1 MLYFSQIKPTKRVA
15 YALFFLFSFFGYSQ
29 EVQLDPNFNAYDNG
43 LLGDGFDG
51 TVHTLSLQT
60 DGKLVAGG
68 EFLNFNGS
76 ASPYLCRLNADGT
89 KDLGFNLGTSFNGK
103 IYASVIQPDGKII
116 VAGAFTTYDG
126 IPVGRL
132 VRLNVDGSRDS
143 SFDTTIGANSG
154 TIYGLALQTDGK
166 LVAVGSFTKYNE
178 TTVNRIARILPN
190 GNLDFSFV
198 TGTGATGTIYDVAI
212 AQYGNIVLSGTFSSF
227 NGNTNYSKLVR
238 LYLDGN
244 TDTSLALGSGFDGTI
259 DALAV
264 QPDGK
269 IILGGSFSNY
279 NGAIQNRILRLNTNG
294 STDASFLTG
303 TGFSNGEVQAIQITS
318 SGILVGGSFSGT
330 YQSTNANRLVLLNS
344 NGTLNTNFTIG
355 SGSASGIVYALTAS
369 TDSFFVAGTFSVFD
383 DMLQGKLAKIN
394 TSGVL
399 DSSFLSSGVGF
410 DKAVDKVILL
420 PDKSSFVFGS
430 FTQFN
435 GNSVNRL
442 VKFTAKGA
450 LDTTFN
456 TNQSGPDSTVKDLVV
471 QSDGKL
477 VVAGNFTKYNGN
489 SIKRLVRLQSD
500 GAVDPTF
507 NMGSGFNY
515 MVYSIALQPDGKIL
529 VAGSFTTYKGV
540 AVKKVIRLLP
550 NGDLDTSFSFGTNP
564 NDTPNQLLLQQDG
577 KVLIGGDFTTFDG
590 VASSKLIRLHS
601 NGTVD
606 TSFSLGTGFTGAIY
620 AMALQPD
627 QKIVIGGSISKYNG
641 QTIGKIIRLNSDG
654 TKDTSFLT
662 GTGFSG
668 GTVQTLAIQSNG
680 RMLVGGSFSGN
691 YNGIAVKRLVRLVA
705 DGTFD
710 ASFPIS
716 LNGQLNSISLL
727 KGGAIIGGDFNSV
740 SGISKHR
747 FAKLLFSEEGTVW
760 DGTTWSNGLPT
771 LEKTAVFNG
780 NYDLLPDT
788 KAYLCVVNSGV
799 TVTVNNAATLELAS
813 NFSGGGNLVFENNST
828 LFQADDLVVNTGS
841 IQYKRK
847 TTPVRKSDFTYWSS
861 PVKGQQLQ
869 LLTSNASTAFYSF
882 DSAIN
887 QWHKESINATMILG
901 KGYIF
906 KAPEDFSATNPVIFE
921 TVFSGVP
928 SNGVVT
934 IPIVNSIMPHLIGNP
949 YPSALNA
956 DVFIMENQKVVQGSL
971 YFWTHN
977 TPADNGQYT
986 SDDYAVYSLLGGVGT
1001 AAKTSGINTSIPNG
1015 KIAAG
1020 QAFFVLGANSG
1031 SIVFNNAMRLQGEN
1045 SLFFKNGTAKSPI
1058 ASFFEKHRIWLNL
1071 SNTKGLFKQLLVGY
1085 ATGATNGKDILF
1097 EGLSL
1102 DTNEELDFYSVNEG
1116 NKYTIQARA
1125 LPFDNL
1131 EFVPIGYRAK
1141 EAGDFTISLDN
1152 FDGLFANQTIY
1163 LEDQQEATIQDL
1175 KKEKY
1180 TFTTASGTF
1189 NNRFVLRFQN
1199 NKAVS
1204 QKVFTEVQ
1212 IVTKNN
1218 QIQISN
1224 LNAIINEISLY
1235 SLEGKQLYHVQE
1247 LNSKAHFIE
1256 ASLWKSKVVIVH
1268 ITLATGEVVNR
1279 KIVL

>member
-1 MLYFSQIKPTKRVA
+1 MLYFSQIKPAKRVA
-15 YALFFLFSFFGYSQ
+15 YALFFLLSFFGYSQ
-29 EVQLDPNFNAYDNG
+29 EVQLDPNFNDYDNG

-60 DGKLVAGG
+60 DGKLVVGG

-89 KDLGFNLGTSFNGK
+89 KDFGFNLGTSFNGK

-116 VAGAFTTYDG
+116 VAGTFTTYDG

-178 TTVNRIARILPN
+178 STVNRIARILPN

-198 TGTGATGTIYDVAI
+198 TGTGATSTIYDVAI

-227 NGNTNYSKLVR
+227 NGNPKCSKLVR
-238 LYLDGN
+238 LYTDGIV
-244 TDTSLALGSGFDGTI
+244 DTTLTLGTSFDGTI

-264 QPDGK
+264 QTDGK
-269 IILGGSFSNY
+269 IIVGGSFSNY
-279 NGAIQNRILRLNTNG
+279 NGTVQNRLVRLNTNG
-294 STDASFLTG
+294 TTDTSFLTG
-303 TGFSNGEVQAIQITS
+303 TGFNNGEVQTIQITS
-318 SGILVGGSFSGT
+318 SGILVGGSFNGM
-330 YQSTNANRLVLLNS
+330 YQSANANRLVLLNS

-355 SGSASGIVYALTAS
+355 SGPASGIVYALTAS

-383 DMLQGKLAKIN
+383 DMQQGKLAKIS
-394 TSGVL
+394 TVGVL

-420 PDKSSFVFGS
+420 PDKGSIVFGS

-450 LDTTFN
+450 LDMTFN
-456 TNQSGPDSTVKDLVV
+456 TDQSGPDSTVKDLVV

-477 VVAGNFTKYNGN
+477 IVAGNFTKYNGI

-500 GAVDPTF
+500 GAVDPSF

-515 MVYSIALQPDGKIL
+515 MVYSIALQPDGKII

-564 NDTPNQLLLQQDG
+564 NDTPNLLLLQKDG

-590 VASSKLIRLHS
+590 VASSKLIRLNS

-606 TSFSLGTGFTGAIY
+606 TSFSIGIGFTGAIY

-641 QTIGKIIRLNSDG
+641 QTIGKIIRLNSNG

-680 RMLVGGSFSGN
+680 RMVVGGSFSGN
-691 YNGIAVKRLVRLVA
+691 YNGIVVKRMVRLVA

-710 ASFPIS
+710 TSFPIS

-727 KGGAIIGGDFNSV
+727 QGGAIIGGDFNSV

-771 LEKTAVFNG
+771 LDKTAVFNA
-780 NYDLLPDT
+780 NYDLLTNT
-788 KAYLCVVNSGV
+788 KAYICVVNSGI
-799 TVTVNNAATLELAS
+799 TVTVKNAATLELAS
-813 NFSGGGNLVFENNST
+813 NFSGGGNLFFENNST
-828 LFQADDLVVNTGS
+828 LFQADDSVINTGS

-847 TTPVRKSDFTYWSS
+847 TTVRKSDFTYWSS

-869 LLTSNASTAFYSF
+869 LLTSNASTVFYSF

-887 QWHKESINATMILG
+887 QWHKESVNATMILG

-906 KAPEDFSATNPVIFE
+906 KAPDDFSATNPVIFE
-921 TVFSGVP
+921 TLFSGVP
-928 SNGVVT
+928 CNGVIT
-934 IPIVNSIMPHLIGNP
+934 LPIVNTTTPHLIGNP

-956 DVFIMENQKVVQGSL
+956 DAFIVENQKVVQGSL

-1001 AAKTSGINTSIPNG
+1001 AAKTTGINTSIPNG

-1045 SLFFKNGTAKSPI
+1045 SLFFKNGTTKSPI
-1058 ASFFEKHRIWLNL
+1058 PSLFEKHRIWLNL

-1085 ATGATNGKDILF
+1085 AIGATNGKDTLF

-1102 DTNEELDFYSVNEG
+1102 DTNEGLDFYSVNEG
-1116 NKYTIQARA
+1116 YKYTIQARA

-1141 EAGDFTISLDN
+1141 EEGNFTISLDN
-1152 FDGLFANQTIY
+1152 FDGLFADQTIY
-1163 LEDQQEATIQDL
+1163 LEDQLESKIQDL

-1199 NKAVS
+1199 NYSVS
-1204 QKVFTEVQ
+1204 QKVIAEVQ

-1224 LNAIINEISLY
+1224 SKGNINEISLY

-1247 LNSKAHFIE
+1247 LNTKTHFIE

-1268 ITLATGEVVNR
+1268 ISLATGEVVSR